1 MSLNLSL
8 QPDTIYAGN
17 VMARPISRPIPDP
30 TAPGDESVWDYPR
43 PPRLERVV
51 ERLQVVLGGAVIAET
66 TAGYRVLETAH
77 PPTYYL
83 PPCDVTAGVLSGP
96 RHGGICEWKGQ
107 AVLFDVHGGDR
118 LAPSAAW
125 SYPEPT
131 PGFDAI
137 AGYVAFYALPMDAC
151 FVGAARV
158 TPQPG
163 TFYGGWITPG
173 IVGPFKGSPGTM
185 GW

>member
-137 AGYVAFYALPMDAC
+137 AGYVAFYALPMDSC

>member
-1 MSLNLSL
+1 MGLNLSL

-43 PPRLERVV
+43 PPRLERVA

-96 RHGGICEWKGQ
+96 RRGGICEWKGQ

-137 AGYVAFYALPMDAC
+137 AGYVAFYALPMDSC

>member
-43 PPRLERVV
+43 PPRLERVA